1 MTRRRVT
8 HCRRRRTG
16 YVADRVGEGLQ
27 RRDDLLAAAIALHDH
42 DGDQPCP
49 VCATGRLDVDRVSA
63 MRAELADHQR
73 DTADLHAA
81 RQRLADA
88 PVRNAQSRRRR
99 PFSTGR

>member
-1 MTRRRVT
+1 MTCSLRPSP
-8 HCRRRRTG
+8 
-16 YVADRVGEGLQ
+16 
-27 RRDDLLAAAIALHDH
+27 HDH

-73 DTADLHAA
+73 DTADLRAA

-88 PVRNAQSRRRR
+88 QSGAQSRRRR